1 MINYMDLI
9 VAGLVLLAIVAF
21 FVWRFCAVH
30 LSGASRSF
38 YQAVRE
44 WELNLGVNDRYETPW
59 LLMVGDDELAT
70 PLLQGW
76 GLQSTARPAW
86 FGRWWYGPD
95 GAVLVVPAALFN
107 HGENASVQ
115 LKLWRQLV
123 GLLLQSRARRPL
135 DALIWL
141 SDVERLLDDQHSV
154 NIAQAARRKFIDLQQ
169 RLGLS
174 LPVYM
179 VFGGGEAVHGLV
191 NLINV
196 LPTSTHDLPLGW
208 TSPHSVQT
216 AWHPNWIT
224 QAVGQMQHTLESL
237 IVELGTLR
245 GEINPDLYR
254 LPQHLQD
261 LHDPLQTLCD
271 PVFQGNA
278 LGEAP
283 RLRGIYFCV
292 AGNAVAHAQRPDETD
307 PFTDESERTAEP
319 PLFTRRLWRQR
330 IVAEQGLA
338 QPISRILQLRERW
351 QRVLGASALVLGVI
365 WLLGMAWMWNVR
377 SNDAERLAR
386 MLDEN
391 RGLVAQGQD
400 DEVARQRIKGFWHL
414 LEATP
419 RWQLSTAVLPGSR
432 FYGLDLRLE
441 QTLQERA
448 REQLFGPL
456 RQRLQNDLNQLGMPQ
471 GIAPNNTGNSD
482 DAWLQAIRIVD
493 DAQNLER
500 RSNLFNQGLELSER
514 PLDEASLL
522 ANELFGM
529 ALQPRNLTL
538 DSQYQRILNEPER
551 PLATPLDLTPIKNQ
565 VARRYQDAMR
575 VWLDTLFASADFGQL
590 AKVLTNNLGKL
601 QAGQRASL
609 AELEEIDASIDRLRL
624 LLTQTS
630 AAWSQ
635 NGSVELTSG
644 YKEVMQ
650 RARQSSLIGPAAV
663 DQVENYAKVTKRTF
677 YDRWLERGDQQQ
689 GILRQQ
695 SSGSL
700 ELQTNL
706 EKLDQSIQILMR
718 EDFIQAAMSQT
729 NPQIKSAEGL
739 RNIDSNGV
747 AAVLQYYASYQNF
760 INQQITELPPV
771 YRKGLLASAR
781 WAVDVAMWQR
791 LTTRADTTRN
801 WSSSIGQSFD
811 LPLDKA
817 LQLLQ
822 AVADVGDNRQ
832 VELLRQEFNTRALNE
847 LRRTVEDLQNL
858 PVLRS
863 PIDFSRWDGTRNLAL
878 RSYRE
883 PDVASLKQSMSRQY
897 TLIIDALSQINPSI
911 EWLASQR
918 EFLSGSDLDLVD
930 SIGDTVRSMKKFSEQ
945 NPTSP
950 ALMYQQLVTHE
961 FNEMDM
967 SNCSTLLTTS
977 LLPQE
982 TGRFSVLARTSWD
995 QARLR
1000 CSALQN
1006 YTSAVAWQ
1014 QLSVYF
1020 TTYLAGRFPFS
1031 NKESSVDAN
1040 PDRVRE
1046 FLELTDK
1053 YLPDAYK
1060 GLPDSL
1066 SSNSGAA
1073 AEFLFNLQKARAW
1086 LGPLLIR
1093 DKEGLRGMDLE
1104 VRWRSDREEE
1114 RGADQIID
1122 WSLETGPRLVSYPAE
1137 AISHANWT
1145 VGEPVSLTLRWA
1157 QGSNQRPQDDPRQ
1170 TALAVTDLSARWS
1183 YEGPWALLR
1192 MIRANQAINHFT
1204 SQGDG
1209 DRPLA
1214 LQLPLQTSSRN
1225 AGALMFMRFSLK
1237 AIGGKQPLTLSELP
1251 VRIPPSPYPTIDP
1264 LPALTTT
1271 TAEFTP

>member
-1 MINYMDLI
+1 MNYLDLV
-9 VAGLVLLAIVAF
+9 VAGVLLLVIVVF

-59 LLMVGDDELAT
+59 LLMVGDDALAT

-76 GLQSTARPAW
+76 GLQSTTRPAW

-95 GAVLVVPAALFN
+95 GAVLVVPGALFN

-115 LKLWRQLV
+115 LKLWRQLL
-123 GLLLQSRARRPL
+123 GLLVQSRARRPL
-135 DALIWL
+135 DAVIWL
-141 SDVERLLDDQHSV
+141 STVEHLLDDQHSV
-154 NIAQAARRKFIDLQQ
+154 VTAQAARRKFIDLQQ

-179 VFGGGEAVHGLV
+179 VFSGGEGVPGLV
-191 NLINV
+191 NLINA
-196 LPTSTHDLPLGW
+196 LPTSTYDLPLGW
-208 TSPHSVQT
+208 TSPYTAQT
-216 AWHPNWIT
+216 AWHPSWIT
-224 QAVGQMQHTLESL
+224 QAVSQMQQSIEGL

-245 GEINPDLYR
+245 GETDADLYQ
-254 LPQHLQD
+254 LPHHLQA

-283 RLRGIYFCV
+283 RLRGVYFTV
-292 AGNAVAHAQRPDETD
+292 AGNAVLHRELPADFD
-307 PFTDESERTAEP
+307 PFAEDSEQGSEP

-338 QPISRILQLRERW
+338 QPISRILQLRQRW
-351 QRVLGASALVLGVI
+351 HRMLGLGALALGLI
-365 WLLGMAWMWNVR
+365 WLLGMLWMWNVR
-377 SNDAERLAR
+377 TQDAERLAR
-386 MLDEN
+386 LLNDN
-391 RGLVAQGQD
+391 NGLVAQGQD
-400 DEVARQRIKGFWHL
+400 DEIARQRINGFWHL
-414 LEATP
+414 LSATP

-432 FYGLDLRLE
+432 FYGLDQRLE
-441 QTLQERA
+441 QTLQQRA
-448 REQLFGPL
+448 REQLFSPI
-456 RQRLQNDLNQLGMPQ
+456 RQRLENDRNQLGTAQPAQ
-471 GIAPNNTGNSD
+471 STTANSD
-482 DAWLQAIRIVD
+482 EAWQQAVRIVD
-493 DAQNLER
+493 DAQKLER
-500 RSNLFNQGLELSER
+500 RSNLFNQGIEVSER

-522 ANELFGM
+522 ANELFGL
-529 ALQPRNLTL
+529 ALQPRNLSL
-538 DSQYQRILNEPER
+538 DEQYQRMLNDPEL
-551 PLATPLDLTPIKNQ
+551 PLAASLDLAPIKNQ
-565 VARRYQDAMR
+565 VAQRYLAATR
-575 VWLDTLFASADFGQL
+575 LWLDTLFASADFSQL
-590 AKVLTNNLGKL
+590 ATILNSHLSKL
-601 QAGQRASL
+601 QAGQRTSL
-609 AELEEIDASIDRLRL
+609 TELEEIDASIDRLRL
-624 LLTQTS
+624 LIAQTN

-635 NGSVELTSG
+635 NTSTELTAG

-650 RARQSSLIGPAAV
+650 RARQSSLIGPAVV
-663 DQVENYAKVTKRTF
+663 DQIENYAKTTKRTF

-689 GILRQQ
+689 SVLRQQ
-695 SSGSL
+695 SGGTL
-700 ELQTNL
+700 ELQSNL

-718 EDFIQAAMSQT
+718 EEFIQAAMNQT
-729 NPQIKSAEGL
+729 SLLPRTSDGL
-739 RNIDSNGV
+739 RNIDNNGLV
-747 AAVLQYYASYQNF
+747 AVLQYYASYQNF
-760 INQQITELPPV
+760 LTQQVAELPPV
-771 YRKGLLASAR
+771 YRKGLIASAR

-791 LTTRADTTRN
+791 LTTRADTP
-801 WSSSIGQSFD
+801 QSWLNNASQPFD

-832 VELLRQEFNTRALNE
+832 VELLRQEFNSRALSE
-847 LRRTVEDLQNL
+847 LRRTVNDLQSL

-897 TLIIDALSQINPSI
+897 TLIIDALSQVNPSI
-911 EWLASQR
+911 EWLTSQR
-918 EFLSGSDLDLVD
+918 DFLSGSDLDLID

-967 SNCSTLLTTS
+967 SNCNKLLTTS

-982 TGRFSVLARTSWD
+982 SGRFSVLARTSWD
-995 QARLR
+995 AARQR

-1014 QLSVYF
+1014 QMSVYF
-1020 TTYLAGRFPFS
+1020 NTYLAGRFPFS
-1031 NKESSVDAN
+1031 NKESAVDAN

-1046 FLELTDK
+1046 FLELIDK
-1053 YLPDAYK
+1053 YLADAYK

-1086 LGPLLIR
+1086 LGPILIR
-1093 DKEGLRGMDLE
+1093 DKEGLRGLDLE

-1114 RGADQIID
+1114 RGADQIIE
-1122 WSLETGPRLVSYPAE
+1122 WSLETGPRQVSYPAE

-1145 VGEPVSLTLRWA
+1145 VGEPVNLTLRWA
-1157 QGSNQRPQDDPRQ
+1157 QGSNQRPLDDPRQ
-1170 TALAVTDLSARWS
+1170 TALAVTDLSASWG

-1204 SQGDG
+1204 AQGDG

-1214 LQLPLQTSSRN
+1214 LQLPLRTQSRN
-1225 AGALMFMRFSLK
+1225 AGALMFLRFSLK

-1251 VRIPPSPYPTIDP
+1251 VRVPPSPYPTIDP

-1271 TAEFTP
+1271 AEFTP